1 MASEQTEQA
10 QPPASL
16 ASSDLAVSQRGEQDE
31 QEAACWPNTSPWP
44 PRCAGGHRGM
54 QIQRIAGGCRHRQEE
69 AGAYRKQRQHGQPQG
84 KRDTPLA
91 RSKVTCGAATGQSLL
106 PVRGGILHPTE
117 KAYCTGEVLTR
128 GVRRKP
134 WFTNLCAP
142 LTSRARL

>member
-1 MASEQTEQA
+1 
-10 QPPASL
+10 
-16 ASSDLAVSQRGEQDE
+16 
-31 QEAACWPNTSPWP
+31 
-44 PRCAGGHRGM
+44 M

-134 WFTNLCAP
+134 
-142 LTSRARL
+142 